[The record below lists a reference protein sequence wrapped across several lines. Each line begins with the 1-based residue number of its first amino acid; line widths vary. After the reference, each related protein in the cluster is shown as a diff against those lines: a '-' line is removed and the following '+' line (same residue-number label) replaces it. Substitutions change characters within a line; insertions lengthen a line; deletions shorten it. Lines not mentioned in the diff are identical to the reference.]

1 MGTWRNLFSR
11 YLGLDADGFYNPN
24 PLLYP
29 DFIAA
34 RDGLAVS
41 SLVGG
46 QRELFISWGN
56 GADKTGILSVTDEEG
71 TEVVRR
77 SLDSEND
84 YTLVEN
90 LVPGTTYHVA
100 LLKSDDAV
108 LWKDDVKT
116 KSVTGKFPLL
126 KYQQVDGYM
135 LVQLLNLPDDVSS
148 YKVKLDGQE
157 INIVNKNLNG
167 QILTAEV
174 TYKDGSVEMLSTTI
188 RK

>member
-1 MGTWRNLFSR
+1 M
-11 YLGLDADGFYNPN
+11 
-24 PLLYP
+24 
-29 DFIAA
+29 
-34 RDGLAVS
+34 
-41 SLVGG
+41 
-46 QRELFISWGN
+46 FISWGN

-90 LVPGTTYHVA
+90 LAPGTTYHVA

-157 INIVNKNLNG
+157 INIVNKMCIRDSHCNG
-167 QILTAEV
+167 RHQMFVLRNWV
-174 TYKDGSVEMLSTTI
+174 FLRLDVYKRQESTFS
-188 RK
+188 

>member
-1 MGTWRNLFSR
+1 M
-11 YLGLDADGFYNPN
+11 
-24 PLLYP
+24 LYP
-29 DFIAA
+29 DFIVA

-41 SLVGG
+41 SLIGG
-46 QRELFISWGN
+46 QRELFIRWGN
-56 GADKTGILSVTDEEG
+56 GADKTGILSVTDENG
-71 TEVVRR
+71 TEVARR

-90 LVPGTTYHVA
+90 LVPGTAYHVA
-100 LLKSDDAV
+100 LLKSD
-108 LWKDDVKT
+108 VKT
-116 KSVTGKFPLL
+116 KFVTGKFPLL
-126 KYQQVDGYM
+126 KYQQVDEYM

-174 TYKDGSVEMLSTTI
+174 TYKDGSVEILSTTI

>member
-1 MGTWRNLFSR
+1 M
-11 YLGLDADGFYNPN
+11 
-24 PLLYP
+24 
-29 DFIAA
+29 
-34 RDGLAVS
+34 
-41 SLVGG
+41 
-46 QRELFISWGN
+46 
-56 GADKTGILSVTDEEG
+56 
-71 TEVVRR
+71 VRR

-90 LVPGTTYHVA
+90 LAPGTTYHVA

-174 TYKDGSVEMLSTTI
+174 TYKMRHHQANLIVVPTYIHPLVDISTKETFLLQTWS
-188 RK
+188 

>member
-1 MGTWRNLFSR
+1 MPLPDVLVWFPVERELFIDAKTEMWGNVGGNFIFSPFI
-11 YLGLDADGFYNPN
+11 LGLDADGFYNPN

-46 QRELFISWGN
+46 QRELFIRWGN
-56 GADKTGILSVTDEEG
+56 GADKTGILSVTDENG

-77 SLDSEND
+77 RLIRRM
-84 YTLVEN
+84 TIHWLKN
-90 LVPGTTYHVA
+90 LAPGTTYHVA

-116 KSVTGKFPLL
+116 KSVNRK
-126 KYQQVDGYM
+126 
-135 LVQLLNLPDDVSS
+135 VSF
-148 YKVKLDGQE
+148 VE
-157 INIVNKNLNG
+157 I
-167 QILTAEV
+167 
-174 TYKDGSVEMLSTTI
+174 STSGWI
-188 RK
+188 ICWYNY

>member
-1 MGTWRNLFSR
+1 M
-11 YLGLDADGFYNPN
+11 
-24 PLLYP
+24 
-29 DFIAA
+29 
-34 RDGLAVS
+34 
-41 SLVGG
+41 
-46 QRELFISWGN
+46 FISWGN

-90 LVPGTTYHVA
+90 LAPGTTYHVA

>member
-1 MGTWRNLFSR
+1 M
-11 YLGLDADGFYNPN
+11 
-24 PLLYP
+24 
-29 DFIAA
+29 
-34 RDGLAVS
+34 
-41 SLVGG
+41 
-46 QRELFISWGN
+46 
-56 GADKTGILSVTDEEG
+56 
-71 TEVVRR
+71 VRR

-90 LVPGTTYHVA
+90 LAPGTTYHVA

-135 LVQLLNLPDDVSS
+135 LVQLLNLPDDVLS

-174 TYKDGSVEMLSTTI
+174 TYKDGSVEILSTTV

>member
-1 MGTWRNLFSR
+1 
-11 YLGLDADGFYNPN
+11 
-24 PLLYP
+24 
-29 DFIAA
+29 
-34 RDGLAVS
+34 
-41 SLVGG
+41 
-46 QRELFISWGN
+46 
-56 GADKTGILSVTDEEG
+56 
-71 TEVVRR
+71 
-77 SLDSEND
+77 
-84 YTLVEN
+84 
-90 LVPGTTYHVA
+90 
-100 LLKSDDAV
+100 
-108 LWKDDVKT
+108 
-116 KSVTGKFPLL
+116 LL